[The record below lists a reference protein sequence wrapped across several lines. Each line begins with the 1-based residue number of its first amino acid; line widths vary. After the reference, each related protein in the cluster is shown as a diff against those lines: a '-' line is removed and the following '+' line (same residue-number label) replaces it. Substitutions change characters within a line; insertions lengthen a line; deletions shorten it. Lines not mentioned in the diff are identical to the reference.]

1 MGPPPVIT
9 LLTDYGLTDEFVGV
23 VHGVI
28 AKICPAAR
36 VIDLTHGIRRGDI
49 RSGAGILA
57 QSLPYTPIGIHV
69 AVVDPTVGGERLALA
84 LRAAD
89 DRILIGPD
97 NGLLWLAG
105 ETAGGITEAVEI
117 SDSRWCLR
125 PVSPTF
131 HGRDIFTPVA
141 ANLAAGG
148 SLHEA
153 GQSLDPSRIVQL
165 NLPRAWIEAGS
176 LVAQV
181 SNGDRFGNAQL
192 NATRDDAA
200 SLDLQIADSVQ
211 VAIPTGESYIAQFA
225 RTFSDVPEGTLIL
238 FEDSARRLALGFN
251 QGSATG
257 RLSLRI
263 GDEVRIS
270 RADASDDDTAVV
282 RALRSNQP
290 R

>member
-1 MGPPPVIT
+1 MSQAPVIT

-28 AKICPAAR
+28 AKICPESR

-49 RSGAGILA
+49 RSAAGILA

-69 AVVDPTVGGERLALA
+69 AVVDPTVGGERRAVA

-89 DRILIGPD
+89 GRVLIGPD
-97 NGLLWLAG
+97 NGLMWLAC
-105 ETAGGITEAVEI
+105 EASGGITQAAEI
-117 SDSRWCLR
+117 SNSPWRLT

-131 HGRDIFTPVA
+131 HGRDIFVPVA
-141 ANLAAGG
+141 ATLAAGG
-148 SLHEA
+148 SLDEA
-153 GQSLDPSRIVQL
+153 GESLDPAKIVQL

-176 LVAQV
+176 LITQV

-192 NATRDDAA
+192 NATRDDAT
-200 SLDLQIADSVQ
+200 SLELQLDDAVE
-211 VAIPTGESYIAQFA
+211 VAIPTGESYTAQFA

-257 RLSLRI
+257 RLALRI

-270 RADASDDDTAVV
+270 RADATDADMGVV
-282 RALRSNQP
+282 RPLRPNH
-290 R
+290 